1 MSFEIAKKH
10 FLDGLN
16 LFGMDRYEEAE
27 FHFLESLNLMP
38 NRVSTL
44 VNLSATQIKLN
55 KFSDAKNY
63 SEKAIEIDKKCTEA
77 FLNLGIINTEQDEFI
92 SALDFFEM
100 ALKLR
105 PDYHEAW
112 ANKGIALHELKRY
125 DEALASYDKAINFKP
140 DYYEAWSNRGTTLS
154 ELKRYEE
161 ALASY
166 DKAINFKPDYHE
178 AWANK
183 GIALHELKRY
193 DEALA
198 SYDKAINFKP
208 DLYDAYWG
216 KALIQLAFGNF
227 KDGFENYEYRLE
239 RTSAYPK
246 RHQAFPL
253 LTNLNQASGKK
264 VLVWSEQ
271 GHGDTIQFSRLI
283 KSFSDLNIE
292 IIFEVQTGLKT
303 LLEQSIK
310 HAKVIGEGTPFG
322 QVDFQIPLMSLP
334 LLLELDING
343 IPSDPYLVDSKKDS
357 IAWKK
362 KLSAANNKLNI
373 GIACSGNERH
383 INDSN
388 RSIDLE
394 FFKPIADQASL
405 FLIQKDLRK
414 GDQDFLRTHPGI
426 KFLGEEIKSFNDSAS
441 IIQAM
446 DLVITVDT
454 SLAHLSG
461 ALGKSTLILLPW
473 NPDWRWLL
481 ERQDSPWYPTAKIFR
496 QPHSGRWEA
505 VIEDIAHHLNLNHPR

>member
-16 LFGMDRYEEAE
+16 LLGAESYEEAE

-38 NRVSTL
+38 DRISTL
-44 VNLSATQIKLN
+44 INLSATQIKLK

-63 SEKAIEIDKKCTEA
+63 SEKAIELDKNCTEA
-77 FLNLGIINTEQDEFI
+77 FLNLGIINREQGKFI
-92 SALDFFEM
+92 HALEIFEM
-100 ALKLR
+100 VTKLK
-105 PDYHEAW
+105 PDYPEAIS
-112 ANKGIALHELKRY
+112 NKGIVLHELKRY
-125 DEALASYDKAINFKP
+125 DEALASYDNAINFKP
-140 DYYEAWSNRGTTLS
+140 NYYEAWGNRGSTFS

-166 DKAINFKPDYHE
+166 DKAISFKSDYYE

-183 GIALHELKRY
+183 GIVLHELKRY

-198 SYDKAINFKP
+198 SYDNAINFKP
-208 DLYDAYWG
+208 NYYDAYWG
-216 KALIQLAFGNF
+216 KALIQLTLGNF
-227 KDGFENYEYRLE
+227 KDGLKNYEYRLK

-253 LTNLNQASGKK
+253 LTNLNQALGKR

-283 KSFSDLNIE
+283 KNLSGLNVD
-292 IIFEVQTGLKT
+292 IIFEVQAGLKT
-303 LLEQSIK
+303 LLEHSIK
-310 HAKVIGEGTPFG
+310 HAKVIDEGTLFG
-322 QVDFQIPLMSLP
+322 RVDFQIPLMSLP
-334 LLLELDING
+334 LLLELDIND
-343 IPSDPYLVDSKKDS
+343 IPSDPYLEDSKEDS

-362 KLSAANNKLNI
+362 KLSMANNKLNI
-373 GIACSGNERH
+373 GIACSGNEQH
-383 INDSN
+383 INDKN
-388 RSIDLE
+388 RSIDLKL
-394 FFKPIADQASL
+394 FKPIADKVNL

-414 GDQDFLRTHPGI
+414 SDQDFLRTHPEI
-426 KFLGEEIKSFNDSAS
+426 KFLGKEITSFNDSAS

-461 ALGKSTLILLPW
+461 ALGKPTLILLPW
-473 NPDWRWLL
+473 NSEWRWLL
-481 ERQDSPWYPTAKIFR
+481 GRQDSPWYPTVKIFR
-496 QPHSGRWEA
+496 QPHSGNWEA
-505 VIEDIAHHLNLNHPR
+505 VIEDVALHLNLNHQR